1 MKDARVAICPG
12 GPTKRLRAVGM
23 SKVDLSKLF
32 TLDLVWVN
40 LGILYCII
48 LYCMNNVNSC
58 NHVVDV
64 LAIITTVALN

>member
-12 GPTKRLRAVGM
+12 GPSKRLRAVGM

-32 TLDLVWVN
+32 TLDLVLLN
-40 LGILYCII
+40 LSI

>member
-12 GPTKRLRAVGM
+12 GPSKRLRAVGM

-40 LGILYCII
+40 LGILYC
-48 LYCMNNVNSC
+48 MNNVNSC
-58 NHVVDV
+58 NHIVDV